1 MKEYIIWGKE
11 NKTVEHE
18 RVLVDDGLKS
28 MDHALETMETLK
40 QWGCIDMRIQVIDF
54 SDPSSINRL
63 FAQSINI

>member
-1 MKEYIIWGKE
+1 MKEYVIWGKE
-11 NKTVEHE
+11 NDTVEHE

-28 MDHALETMETLK
+28 MNHAMETIETLK

-54 SDPSSINRL
+54 DDPSSINRL